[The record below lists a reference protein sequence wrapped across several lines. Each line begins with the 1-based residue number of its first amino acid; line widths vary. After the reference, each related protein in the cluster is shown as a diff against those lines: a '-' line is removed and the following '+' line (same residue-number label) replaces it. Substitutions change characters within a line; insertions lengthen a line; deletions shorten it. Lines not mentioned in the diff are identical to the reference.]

1 MRAVPA
7 PVLWIGVRVIRQ
19 TADTLVASNSS
30 EVSSFGVDNIPN
42 FSVVGELD
50 SGDHDDTSIP
60 GVKVVICHNKK
71 KKKKRL
77 VKKKKKGAQSKGMKN
92 RLTADKRAFT
102 RRAFALIQ
110 VGHSEFDMRRFVKG
124 SGIENS
130 NTVPA

>member
-1 MRAVPA
+1 M
-7 PVLWIGVRVIRQ
+7 RVIRQ

-30 EVSSFGVDNIPN
+30 EVSSFRVDNIPN

-71 KKKKRL
+71 KKRL
-77 VKKKKKGAQSKGMKN
+77 IKKKKGAQSKGMKN

>member
-1 MRAVPA
+1 M
-7 PVLWIGVRVIRQ
+7 RVIRQ

-71 KKKKRL
+71 KKKRL

-92 RLTADKRAFT
+92 ILTADKRAFT
-102 RRAFALIQ
+102 RRAFALI
-110 VGHSEFDMRRFVKG
+110 
-124 SGIENS
+124 
-130 NTVPA
+130 

>member
-1 MRAVPA
+1 M
-7 PVLWIGVRVIRQ
+7 RVIRQ

-60 GVKVVICHNKK
+60 GVKVVI
-71 KKKKRL
+71 
-77 VKKKKKGAQSKGMKN
+77 
-92 RLTADKRAFT
+92 ADKRAFT

>member
-1 MRAVPA
+1 M
-7 PVLWIGVRVIRQ
+7 RVIRQ

-60 GVKVVICHNKK
+60 GVKVVICHNK